1 MEDWKKIKK
10 EKLFP
15 KRWSKFYLDELV
27 NLANFI
33 QSKLCLFVFCLGLHK
48 FLDFVSTLREYPPT
62 PEKKIVSFTLQLKYS
77 YEIINDPDDS
87 WMFLDRVATQRL
99 SQIRLTLP
107 PSKVKNIRWKIKQSV
122 I

>member
-15 KRWSKFYLDELV
+15 KRWSKFYLDESV